1 MISGHFPRMT
11 ASSSQDLEVATPE
24 RVALSLP
31 VAGIGYRSIAYLVD
45 VLILFSF
52 WLVAYFIFSLVVVDV
67 LAIVESLSSL
77 TRTLAVLGWFA
88 TQWLFWTVSEV
99 FWNGQTPGKRLLR
112 IRVVR
117 EDGGPV
123 GFFESAVRNLCRV
136 IDFVPMAYAAGLL
149 TMLVTR
155 QNRRLG
161 DLLAGTL
168 LIREEKFDLDKYR
181 PSAPIDAL
189 PVGRPLGLAPLAPAE
204 LELLLGFLARRGS
217 FSPDAR
223 RRLGLKMVKRFGG
236 LPEAELSQAAAED
249 FLQRRAQPRD

>member
-1 MISGHFPRMT
+1 MSLS
-11 ASSSQDLEVATPE
+11 ASQDLEVATPE
-24 RVALSLP
+24 RVALALP

-45 VLILFSF
+45 VAMLFVF
-52 WLVAYFIFSLVVVDV
+52 WLVAYFLFSLTAIDP
-67 LAIVESLSSL
+67 LALVQGMSGL
-77 TRTLAVLGWFA
+77 TTALVILGWFA

-136 IDFVPMAYAAGLL
+136 IDFVPVAYAAGLT
-149 TMLVTR
+149 TMLVTK

-168 LIREEKFDLDKYR
+168 LIREERFDLDKYR
-181 PSAPIDAL
+181 QPEVMDAL
-189 PVGRPLGLAPLAPAE
+189 PVGPPLGLPPLAPAE
-204 LELLLGFLARRGS
+204 LELVLAFLARRPS
-217 FSPDAR
+217 
-223 RRLGLKMVKRFGG
+223 LT
-236 LPEAELSQAAAED
+236 PES
-249 FLQRRAQPRD
+249 R

>member
-1 MISGHFPRMT
+1 MS
-11 ASSSQDLEVATPE
+11 ASASQDLEVATPE
-24 RVALSLP
+24 RVVLALP

-45 VLILFSF
+45 VCLLFVF
-52 WLVAYFIFSLVVVDV
+52 WIVAYFVFTLVVADV
-67 LAIVESLSSL
+67 LALVEGMSGL
-77 TRTLAVLGWFA
+77 TKTLAILGWFA

-117 EDGGPV
+117 EDGGPA

-136 IDFVPMAYAAGLL
+136 IDFLPMGYAVGLL

-168 LIREEKFDLDKYR
+168 LVREEKFDLDKYAA
-181 PSAPIDAL
+181 PAPIDAL
-189 PVGRPLGLAPLAPAE
+189 PVPRALGLGPLASAE
-204 LELLLGFLARRGS
+204 TELILGYLSRRAS
-217 FSPDAR
+217 LTAEAR
-223 RRLGLKMVKRFGG
+223 RRLGFKLFERFAAG
-236 LPEAELSQAAAED
+236 LPEADRAAAASSLDAAEA
-249 FLQRRAQPRD
+249 FLQRRSQPGS

>member
-1 MISGHFPRMT
+1 MLGCLRPSMT
-11 ASSSQDLEVATPE
+11 PFASQDLEVATPE

-31 VAGIGYRSIAYLVD
+31 VAGIGYRSIAYLID
-45 VLILFSF
+45 VLILFTF
-52 WLVAYFIFSLVVVDV
+52 WIVAYFIFSLVVRDV
-67 LAIVESLSSL
+67 LAIVEGLSSL
-77 TRTLAVLGWFA
+77 TKTLAILGWFA

-117 EDGGPV
+117 EDGGPI

-136 IDFVPMAYAAGLL
+136 IDFMPMAYAAGLL

-168 LIREEKFDLDKYR
+168 LVREEKFDLDKYR
-181 PSAPIDAL
+181 GRPIDAL
-189 PVGRPLGLAPLAPAE
+189 PVGRPAHLAPLAPAE
-204 LELLLGFLARRGS
+204 LELVLGFLARRES
-217 FSPDAR
+217 FTPDAR
-223 RRLGLKMVKRFGG
+223 RRLGLKMVQRFGAG
-236 LPEAELSQAAAED
+236 LPEADRTAAA
-249 FLQRRAQPRD
+249 A